1 MLSKNKIK
9 FIKSLE
15 KKKYRSESNCFLAE
29 GNKLVADMLPFFDCE
44 LLITKTRWL
53 ATQGDIKAKELLVV
67 EDEEIGKASLLKNPQ
82 DVIAVFRQPDYRLE
96 KEDLATGLTLVPD
109 GIQDPGNF
117 GAIIRLA
124 DWFGIKRVLCS
135 PDTVDVY
142 NPKTVQATMGALSHV
157 QIYYLPLA
165 ELLNDLSGVPVYGTF
180 LEGNNI
186 YTEKLSPSGLIIMG
200 NEGNGISQP
209 LESLITNRLYIPNYP
224 PDSDSIDSLNVAV
237 ATAIVCAEFRRQ
249 QIYSVR

>member
-15 KKKYRSESNCFLAE
+15 KKKSRSESNCFLAE

-44 LLITKTRWL
+44 LLVTKTPWL

-67 EDEEIGKASLLKNPQ
+67 EEDEIEKASLLKSPQ

-96 KEDLATGLTLVPD
+96 EEEPANDLTLVLD

-117 GAIIRLA
+117 GAIVRLA
-124 DWFGIKRVLCS
+124 DWFGIKRVICS

-157 QIYYLPLA
+157 KVFYHPLT

-186 YTEKLSPSGLIIMG
+186 YTEKLSSTGLIIMG
-200 NEGNGISQP
+200 NEGNGISP
-209 LESLITNRLYIPNYP
+209 SLESRISNRLYIPNYP
-224 PDSDSIDSLNVAV
+224 PDSDSVDSLNVAV

-249 QIYSVR
+249 QFLSHL